1 LGKKSEI
8 EGILEVEKGIQHR
21 LNELINGNKYE
32 EMLTK
37 IFKKKIKRSKVY
49 IYLIICNIRILK
61 EIYR

>member
-1 LGKKSEI
+1 MGKKSEI